1 VLFAHPAQVEGPV
14 LLRVGAG
21 HAITVLDAVAIVP
34 LVASSSLFFWGIWR
48 KRIFGALW
56 SAAIGP
62 LGDVGISG
70 RLGFG
75 LLVASVFSDFFW
87 WWVIGAILF
96 GVLIWSARRCARNM
110 LQPNRLQPA
119 EASAIMSR
127 RG

>member
-56 SAAIGP
+56 SAAIWAARRRWHFWP
-62 LGDVGISG
+62 VGLRSSCC
-70 RLGFG
+70 
-75 LLVASVFSDFFW
+75 V
-87 WWVIGAILF
+87 
-96 GVLIWSARRCARNM
+96 GVL
-110 LQPNRLQPA
+110 
-119 EASAIMSR
+119 
-127 RG
+127 